1 MSETT
6 TAPTTEPV
14 QPDDTPEAIIDRRH
28 RRSSQLIWLIPIIA
42 LIVGLSLAVRTWME
56 KGPVITISFKS
67 GDGIEAGKTKIKYKD
82 VQIGLVRSVT
92 IAKDRSSVL
101 VTADLAKEAED
112 FLKADTRFWV
122 VRARITGSSISGLG
136 TLTGGSYI
144 GMDVG
149 TSGESKLNFEGLETP
164 PAVSMDVPG
173 RQFVLHAVDIG
184 SLSIGS
190 PVMFRHLQVG
200 EVVSSELDDNGEM
213 VTLRVFVQAPYDKFV
228 RHNTQFWHASGID
241 FKLDATGVKVNTES
255 MLSILM
261 GGVAFQTPVDDNE
274 KPQAE
279 QNRNF
284 TLFAN
289 MDEALKRPD
298 SIVENYRLVFSESVR
313 GLAVGAPVDLR
324 GVIVGEVTRITAEID
339 KASKK
344 VSMAVNI
351 RFYPERLR
359 PRSGGSADRKT
370 PMDSRTLLDTMVKQG
385 FRAQLKSGSL
395 LTGQLY
401 VALDFFP
408 DAAPAKINWSKSLP
422 ELPTTGGS
430 MAQLQAS
437 LGQIVHKLEKLPL
450 EDLAGDA
457 RKTVQ
462 TLDTTLKSADK
473 LIKNLDTSIV
483 PEARKVLVDVRTTL
497 DGANKALGEV
507 KQTMSADSP
516 LQVDLRDTL
525 RELGRAAQSLKVL
538 SEYLE
543 RNPEALIQGKQGD
556 AK

>member
-6 TAPTTEPV
+6 TTSEQV
-14 QPDDTPEAIIDRRH
+14 QPDGTPEAIIDRRR
-28 RRSSQLIWLIPIIA
+28 RRSSQLIWLIPIVA

-56 KGPVITISFKS
+56 RGPVITISFKS

-92 IAKDRSSVL
+92 IAKDRSRVL
-101 VTADLAKEAED
+101 VTADLAKEAEE
-112 FLKADTRFWV
+112 FLKTDTRFWV

-149 TSGESKLNFEGLETP
+149 TSSESKTEFEGLETP

-200 EVVSSELDDNGEM
+200 EVISSDLDDDGEM
-213 VTLRVFVQAPYDKFV
+213 VTLRVFVRAPYDTFV
-228 RHNTQFWHASGID
+228 RHNTLFWHASGID
-241 FKLDATGVKVNTES
+241 FKLDANGMKINTES

-261 GGVAFQTPVDDNE
+261 GGVAFQTPVDDDE
-274 KPQAE
+274 QPQAE

-284 TLFAN
+284 MLFTN

-313 GLAVGAPVDLR
+313 GLTVGAPVDLR
-324 GVIVGEVTRITAEID
+324 GVTMGEVTRIAAELD
-339 KASKK
+339 KANKK

-359 PRSGGSADRKT
+359 AHSGGTADRSK
-370 PMDSRTLLDTMVKQG
+370 PLNSRNLLDTMVKQG

-408 DAAPAKINWSKSLP
+408 DAAPAKINWNKNLP

-437 LGQIVHKLEKLPL
+437 LVQIVHKLEKLPL
-450 EDLAGDA
+450 EELASDA

-462 TLDTTLKSADK
+462 SLDTTLVSADK
-473 LIKNLDTSIV
+473 LLKNLDNSVV
-483 PEARKVLVDVRTTL
+483 PEARQMLTDVRTTL
-497 DGANKALGEV
+497 DGANKALTEV
-507 KQTMSADSP
+507 KQTMSVDSP
-516 LQVDLRDTL
+516 LQVDLRETL
-525 RELGRAAQSLKVL
+525 RELGRTAQSLRIL

-543 RNPEALIQGKQGD
+543 RNPEALVQGKQGD